1 MAGLS
6 RGRQIRY
13 NKFGMN
19 LANRITFAR
28 FCIPPVLIPALLTD
42 MRGGKCLALAL
53 FTVGALTDWLD
64 GLLARRYGM
73 ESDFGRLMDPL
84 ADKLLVISAL
94 VCFVVMPPQ
103 VVRAWMLVIII
114 AREFIVTGLR
124 QLALQQHTVMSAE
137 AIGKHKTAWQMIG
150 IFALLT
156 YYAMGD
162 LASVLPAALVRFCM
176 AHGPRYLSAL
186 FYLITLLTLVS
197 GVIYLWRY
205 RSLYSQHT

>member
-1 MAGLS
+1 
-6 RGRQIRY
+6 
-13 NKFGMN
+13 MN

-28 FCIPPVLIPALLTD
+28 FCIPPVLIPALL
-42 MRGGKCLALAL
+42 MNVRGGKCLALAL

-64 GLLARRYGM
+64 GVLARRYGM

-94 VCFVVMPPQ
+94 VCFVVMPPG
-103 VVRAWMLVIII
+103 VVKAWMLVIII

-137 AIGKHKTAWQMIG
+137 TIGKHKTAWQMAG
-150 IFALLT
+150 IFVLLI
-156 YYAMGD
+156 YYAILD
-162 LASVLPAALVRFCM
+162 LASVLPVTLVRVCKV
-176 AHGPRYLSAL
+176 HGPLYLQAL

-205 RSLYSQHT
+205 RGLYSHHT